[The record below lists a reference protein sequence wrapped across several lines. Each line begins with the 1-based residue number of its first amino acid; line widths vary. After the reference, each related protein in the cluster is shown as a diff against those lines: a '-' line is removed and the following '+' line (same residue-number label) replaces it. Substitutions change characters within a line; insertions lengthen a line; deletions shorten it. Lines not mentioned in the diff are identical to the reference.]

1 MMEYKYQVGDL
12 VTTGLNLYLVE
23 EIKHH
28 RYYVRQTGSTY
39 QFWWEITSADGD
51 RHLKKVN

>member
-1 MMEYKYQVGDL
+1 MKYKYQVGDL

-23 EIKHH
+23 EIKYH
-28 RYYVRQTGSTY
+28 RYYVRQTSSTY

-51 RHLKKVN
+51 KHLKKVN

>member
-1 MMEYKYQVGDL
+1 MKYKYQVGDL
-12 VTTGLNLYLVE
+12 VTTGENFYLVE
-23 EIKHH
+23 EIKYH

-51 RHLKKVN
+51 KGLTKVN